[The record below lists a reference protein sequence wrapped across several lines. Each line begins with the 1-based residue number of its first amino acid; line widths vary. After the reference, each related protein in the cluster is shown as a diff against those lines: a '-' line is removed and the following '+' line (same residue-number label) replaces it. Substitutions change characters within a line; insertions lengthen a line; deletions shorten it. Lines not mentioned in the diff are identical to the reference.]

1 MNIQK
6 IKVIDDDTLV
16 ITTTDN
22 EIKWFKREELKGPER
37 SWFDNILACSLS
49 LMNSNPPKWGFFLI
63 MDIYK

>member
-1 MNIQK
+1 MSIQK

-37 SWFDNILACSLS
+37 SWFDNILACSIS
-49 LMNSNPPKWGFFLI
+49 LVNYNPPK
-63 MDIYK
+63 